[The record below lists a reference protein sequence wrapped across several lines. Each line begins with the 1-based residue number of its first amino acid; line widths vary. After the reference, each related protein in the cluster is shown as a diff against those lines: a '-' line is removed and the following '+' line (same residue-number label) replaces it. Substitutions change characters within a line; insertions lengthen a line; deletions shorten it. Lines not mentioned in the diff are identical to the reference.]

1 MVGKWD
7 EDEEAKDEK
16 NWKTPDGY
24 ERAMNYII
32 KKYLRSKGD
41 KKINPA
47 KQTVEDLL
55 DLFTYTLLF
64 DNEFHQFALD
74 HYRVLIDFDEKN
86 NLLDIIKL
94 KN

>member
-1 MVGKWD
+1 
-7 EDEEAKDEK
+7 
-16 NWKTPDGY
+16 
-24 ERAMNYII
+24 MNYII
-32 KKYLRSKGD
+32 KKYLKIKGD

-47 KQTVEDLL
+47 KQTMEDLL

-64 DNEFHQFALD
+64 DKEFHQFALD
-74 HYRVLIDFDEKN
+74 HYRVVIDFDEKN